1 MLIPPPTSSIILRKF
16 CLIFFPDFHF
26 FIISLNL
33 CYNGPMSAQQTPIY
47 ESETG
52 EIPENVKVEK
62 ILLEWSAPSRP
73 YKVRSREFYT
83 TILSIAFLLGVI
95 LLLLKEFLLIGVIMA
110 FAFLS
115 YVLATYKPVDA
126 QHKITTSGIRTDNKL
141 YEWSGLTNFWLKKQW
156 DQEVV
161 ICKTVT
167 ALPGVIL
174 LVLDPAQREKI
185 IKEIGDKI
193 PLVKPTDSFVDK
205 ASKWLG
211 NKIPLETT

>member
-1 MLIPPPTSSIILRKF
+1 MAKDP
-16 CLIFFPDFHF
+16 
-26 FIISLNL
+26 
-33 CYNGPMSAQQTPIY
+33 TPIY
-47 ESETG
+47 QSETG
-52 EIPENVKVEK
+52 KIPDSVKVEK
-62 ILLEWSAPSRP
+62 IILEWVAPSRP

-115 YVLATYKPVDA
+115 YVLATYKPEDA
-126 QHKITTSGIRTDNKL
+126 KHQITTSGIRTDGKL
-141 YEWSGLTNFWLKKQW
+141 YEWDQLTNFWLKKQW
-156 DQEVV
+156 DQEVI

-174 LVLDPAQREKI
+174 LVVDKELREKI
-185 IKEIGDKI
+185 VKSVGDKL

-205 ASKWLG
+205 ASKWLSS
-211 NKIPLETT
+211 KIPLETT

>member
-1 MLIPPPTSSIILRKF
+1 MAKDPESI
-16 CLIFFPDFHF
+16 
-26 FIISLNL
+26 
-33 CYNGPMSAQQTPIY
+33 YQ
-47 ESETG
+47 SETG

-62 ILLEWSAPSRP
+62 IILEWTAPSRP
-73 YKVRSREFYT
+73 YKIRSREFYT
-83 TILSIAFLLGVI
+83 TILSIAFLLGII

-115 YVLATYKPVDA
+115 YILATYKPEDA
-126 QHKITTSGIRTDNKL
+126 KHQITTMGIRTDGKL
-141 YEWSGLTNFWLKKQW
+141 YTWNSLTNFWLKKQW
-156 DQEVV
+156 DQEVI

-174 LVLDPAQREKI
+174 LVLDHSKRENI
-185 IKEIGDKI
+185 LKEIGERL

-211 NKIPLETT
+211 NKIPLENT

>member
-1 MLIPPPTSSIILRKF
+1 MTT
-16 CLIFFPDFHF
+16 
-26 FIISLNL
+26 N
-33 CYNGPMSAQQTPIY
+33 QTPIY
-47 ESETG
+47 QTETG
-52 EIPENVKVEK
+52 EIPENVKTEK

-73 YKVRSREFYT
+73 YKVRTREFYT

-115 YVLATYKPVDA
+115 YVLATYKPENA
-126 QHKITTSGIRTDNKL
+126 KHQITTNGIRTDGKL
-141 YEWSGLTNFWLKKQW
+141 YPWDQLTNFWLKKQW
-156 DQEVV
+156 DQEVI
-161 ICKTVT
+161 ICKTIT

-174 LVLDPAQREKI
+174 LVVDASKRENTLKI
-185 IKEIGDKI
+185 IGEKI

-211 NKIPLETT
+211 NKIPLENS

>member
-1 MLIPPPTSSIILRKF
+1 MTTTSK
-16 CLIFFPDFHF
+16 
-26 FIISLNL
+26 
-33 CYNGPMSAQQTPIY
+33 PIY
-47 ESETG
+47 QKETG
-52 EIPENVKVEK
+52 DIPENVKVEK
-62 ILLEWSAPSRP
+62 VLLEWTAPSRP
-73 YKVRSREFYT
+73 YKIRSREFYT

-115 YVLATYKPVDA
+115 YVLATYKPEDA
-126 QHKITTSGIRTDNKL
+126 RHQITTLGVRTDDKL
-141 YEWSGLTNFWLKKQW
+141 YEWDKLSNFWLKKQW

-161 ICKTVT
+161 ICKTFA

-174 LVLDPAQREKI
+174 LVIDSNKREDI
-185 IKEIGDKI
+185 IKEIGEKI

-211 NKIPLETT
+211 NKIPLENS

>member
-1 MLIPPPTSSIILRKF
+1 MVTTSK
-16 CLIFFPDFHF
+16 
-26 FIISLNL
+26 
-33 CYNGPMSAQQTPIY
+33 PIY
-47 ESETG
+47 QKETG
-52 EIPENVKVEK
+52 DIPENVKVEK
-62 ILLEWSAPSRP
+62 ILLEWTAPSRP
-73 YKVRSREFYT
+73 YKIRSRGFYT

-115 YVLATYKPVDA
+115 YVLATYKPEDA
-126 QHKITTSGIRTDNKL
+126 RHQITTLGVRTDDKL
-141 YEWSGLTNFWLKKQW
+141 YEWDKLSNFWLKKQW

-161 ICKTVT
+161 ICKTFA

-174 LVLDPAQREKI
+174 LVIDSKKREDI
-185 IKEIGDKI
+185 IKEIGEKI

-211 NKIPLETT
+211 NKIPLENS

>member
-1 MLIPPPTSSIILRKF
+1 MATT
-16 CLIFFPDFHF
+16 
-26 FIISLNL
+26 
-33 CYNGPMSAQQTPIY
+33 QTPIY
-47 ESETG
+47 QAETG

-62 ILLEWSAPSRP
+62 ILIEWTAPSRP
-73 YKVRSREFYT
+73 YKIRSREFYT

-115 YVLATYKPVDA
+115 YVLATYKPDDA
-126 QHKITTSGIRTDNKL
+126 KHQITTGGIRTDGKL
-141 YEWSGLTNFWLKKQW
+141 WQWDQFTNFWLKKQW
-156 DQEVV
+156 DQEVI

-174 LVLDPAQREKI
+174 LVVDPHKRENILKI
-185 IKEIGDKI
+185 IGEKI

-211 NKIPLETT
+211 NKIPLENS

>member
-1 MLIPPPTSSIILRKF
+1 MTT
-16 CLIFFPDFHF
+16 
-26 FIISLNL
+26 N
-33 CYNGPMSAQQTPIY
+33 QTPIY
-47 ESETG
+47 QAETG

-62 ILLEWSAPSRP
+62 ILIEWSAPSRP
-73 YKVRSREFYT
+73 YKVRTREFYT

-115 YVLATYKPVDA
+115 YVLSTYKPDDA
-126 QHKITTSGIRTDNKL
+126 KHQITTGGIRTDGKL
-141 YEWSGLTNFWLKKQW
+141 WQWDQLTNFWLKKQW
-156 DQEVV
+156 DQEVI

-174 LVLDPAQREKI
+174 LVIDESKRENILKI
-185 IKEIGDKI
+185 IGEKI

-211 NKIPLETT
+211 NKIPLENS

>member
-1 MLIPPPTSSIILRKF
+1 MTT
-16 CLIFFPDFHF
+16 
-26 FIISLNL
+26 N
-33 CYNGPMSAQQTPIY
+33 QTPIY
-47 ESETG
+47 QAETG

-73 YKVRSREFYT
+73 YKVRTREFYT

-115 YVLATYKPVDA
+115 YVLSTYKPEDA
-126 QHKITTSGIRTDNKL
+126 KRQLTTLGVRTDGKL
-141 YEWSGLTNFWLKKQW
+141 FEWVKLTNFWLKKQW
-156 DQEVV
+156 DQEVI

-174 LVLDPAQREKI
+174 LVVDSSKRESILKT
-185 IKEIGDKI
+185 IGEKI

-211 NKIPLETT
+211 NKIPLENS

>member
-1 MLIPPPTSSIILRKF
+1 
-16 CLIFFPDFHF
+16 
-26 FIISLNL
+26 
-33 CYNGPMSAQQTPIY
+33 MSAQQTPIY